1 MTSQLVPISPRQI
14 RRRRLKVFGLM
25 FVSTLFA
32 TLKWITVIPSDSS
45 LFTRFLMIGLF
56 ILTFAWIALFFWS
69 SIFGFFELLRKK
81 KVPGIAW
88 PEEKTPLSTRT
99 AILMP
104 VYNESPVSVLPICWR
119 WHGIWKKPDRPPPM
133 TFLS

>member
-1 MTSQLVPISPRQI
+1 MTSQFVPISPRQI
-14 RRRRLKVFGLM
+14 RRRRIKVFGLM
-25 FVSTLFA
+25 FISTLFA

-81 KVPGIAW
+81 KVPGRKNAAFDPHRNSDAGLQRISGQRFCQFAGNGTGSG
-88 PEEKTPLSTRT
+88 KNRT
-99 AILMP
+99 GCRL
-104 VYNESPVSVLPICWR
+104 
-119 WHGIWKKPDRPPPM
+119 
-133 TFLS
+133 